1 MGPCNSKKKINNRID
16 TNPNNIEKLNE
27 KMNGEIET
35 KSNNRRIETSPNND
49 EKTIQKIIENM
60 GCNNSESTETNNNNR
75 RIETNPNNDEKKI
88 KESNN
93 EINQNMSSSNI
104 ESTETKKTNEKKI
117 KNPNN
122 TDIIN
127 QTDNQIILD
136 LSQKQNEFI
145 EKFFAKELIPNEE
158 ENRESIF
165 IKFQKKKIKIIKD
178 LIQVEDEITLTTKIA
193 HNKYHNTFWYYIH
206 EDIDIIKSR
215 QIYIDY
221 EQVDDSDFEIKD
233 GNIKIKFKPLY
244 NEETKNIKIIYEYP
258 IENPNYFN
266 IELYFDDVDIVAQVL
281 IYADNDYQID
291 DVSNNKYTFEKDLNI
306 VYFEGITTE
315 DTYETHGYVYCSKK
329 INYQIYQKIPKFKE
343 NEGKIIR
350 KKTTY
355 GKGNLKILGRYKNVK
370 ITDYGQ
376 EIEEI
381 YKVIAVSL
389 DQDQFSSILSTGL
402 MKDIKFEVD
411 LVTLNGKNIEYV
423 KEGSSIVIKN
433 IELFN
438 NQSAE
443 VHLKYKYFT
452 NSDKHVYRQ
461 ENIITDNIKHSYC
474 NLNIEIPEEYVLIA
488 TDGIYKK
495 DPTKNNKFIYNGIS
509 NVDKLYEKIKISIKK
524 GVWNIHK
531 EITLTANANITSCVF
546 KINRLFKG
554 GNLKEKS
561 YEFIKDDAQFEDNIK
576 EDRFIYTYKF
586 LNTNKIKIGWKL
598 QIENSTSNYKYDKG
612 DELIEKVPDED
623 KQFFKDL
630 ANEILKNDNSNEP
643 NYKKLGNW
651 VHKYIN
657 YDLSYIGKNMT
668 AKEIYN
674 TKIGVCEHFTK
685 LYNTLLVSI
694 DIDAVKVV
702 GYALDRTE
710 EDNNT
715 MKVKES
721 HIEFSKGVLLKNEK
735 HAWSIAKINEVWTP
749 LDATWNMFEGHVP
762 LSHIFSN
769 YGDELVNT
777 LSPNHLYIENEITKE
792 IITFVG

>member
-1 MGPCNSKKKINNRID
+1 
-16 TNPNNIEKLNE
+16 
-27 KMNGEIET
+27 
-35 KSNNRRIETSPNND
+35 
-49 EKTIQKIIENM
+49 M
-60 GCNNSESTETNNNNR
+60 GCCGSDSTKTKKNKAPNIQNTNNNTKN
-75 RIETNPNNDEKKI
+75 ETINPT
-88 KESNN
+88 
-93 EINQNMSSSNI
+93 EI
-104 ESTETKKTNEKKI
+104 
-117 KNPNN
+117 
-122 TDIIN
+122 
-127 QTDNQIILD
+127 QIIPD
-136 LSQKQNEFI
+136 ISEKQNKFI
-145 EKFFAKELIPNEE
+145 EQLFSKELKPNVE
-158 ENRESIF
+158 ENRKSIF

-178 LIQVEDEITLTTKIA
+178 LIQVEDEITLTTRTGP
-193 HNKYHNTFWYYIH
+193 NNYNDTFWYLIN
-206 EDIDIIKSR
+206 EQLNKIKSR
-215 QIYIDY
+215 EIYIDGKK
-221 EQVDDSDFEIKD
+221 VDDSNFEID
-233 GNIKIKFKPLY
+233 GKNIQFQFEPLF
-244 NEETKNIKIIYEYP
+244 NEQTRNIKIIYEYP
-258 IENPNYFN
+258 YENPNY
-266 IELYFDDVDIVAQVL
+266 IPVALYFKDSDIVAQVV
-281 IYADNDYQID
+281 IYTDNDYQID

-306 VYFEGITTE
+306 VYFEGKTTK
-315 DTYETHGYVYCSKK
+315 DIKGIHGYVHCSKK

-343 NEGKIIR
+343 NEENIIR
-350 KKTTY
+350 NKKRN
-355 GKGNLKILGRYKNVK
+355 GKGNLIILGIYKNVK

-381 YKVIAVSL
+381 NKIIAL
-389 DQDQFSSILSTGL
+389 NIDQGHFYPTYSQGL

-411 LVTLNGKNIEYV
+411 LVTLNGKNVEYV
-423 KEGSSIVIKN
+423 KGDSSIVIKN
-433 IELFN
+433 LGIYN

-443 VHLKYKYFT
+443 IHLKYKYFT

-474 NLNIEIPEEYVLIA
+474 NLNIEIPEKYALLA

-495 DPTKNNKFIYNGIS
+495 DPARNNKFIYNGIS
-509 NVDKLYEKIKISIKK
+509 NEKQLYERVKISIKK

-576 EDRFIYTYKF
+576 EDQFIYTYKF

-651 VHKYIN
+651 VHEYIN
-657 YDLSYIGKNMT
+657 YDLSYTGKNMT

-694 DIDAVKVV
+694 GIDAVKVV